1 MDFLSFDDVELS
13 DVLARIPRKGRDR
26 MQFGIIELDFNGIII
41 AYNMGEAKVSGRNPS
56 DMIGKN
62 FFTDMAPCTKTP
74 EFYGR
79 FKAGVASGTFSARFD
94 YLFDFEMEPRAVRVS
109 MMSSRI
115 DGADRVLLLIR
126 ILPAEDRARAEEQH
140 QRLAEVE
147 QSRKAREQAAAI
159 KAMENTGAAAKVY
172 APAAPIAPIEL
183 QPANAVS
190 ATVAPAAKV
199 YAPQVPAPAAAVQLV
214 APPAQQPAQQT
225 AQQTVS
231 ASPRSY
237 AKLSLLTPRLLDDI
251 ANARQE
257 FELDAAILTQTQH
270 SVLALDKAI
279 AQGVPIYGITSGF
292 GPMLDEP
299 AIADAS
305 EHQRG
310 LLRHLAAGVGKPFS
324 VVQTRA
330 AMTARLQTLLQGHS
344 GASEKVILAL
354 KLMLDQGITPV
365 VPQIGTVGASGDLTP
380 LAHLALGLCG
390 EGDVVFNRQQR
401 SASSVFAERR
411 IIAPVLTRRD
421 ALALVNGCS
430 FSTAI
435 AALNG
440 ARARRLLRWN
450 MLCMTAYSQVLC
462 AHDQALAP
470 ILATLRPH
478 LGQTLVRE
486 ELARLHAGNSRTKA
500 QPDVGIPPQDPYTL
514 RCQTQLFGA
523 VLDALEHHDATV
535 EVELNSVSD
544 NPVIDLD
551 SGAIVHGGNFF
562 GQHVGL
568 VSDYLRMAIVQ
579 WAQWCE
585 RAMARLVDPTLNGQ
599 SLPPQLR
606 GKPGHS
612 GFMGAQVTATALLA
626 ELKCSALAASVQGVS
641 TNANNQDIV
650 PMATLA
656 ARQTSDALDL
666 LANLQAI
673 LLLALCQAIDTL
685 APRRERLF
693 SPAVHALHE
702 RVREHIPA
710 LAADR
715 SMTHDIQLIT
725 AMMSNRE
732 PNEQMRIV
740 YF

>member
-26 MQFGIIELDFNGIII
+26 MQFGIIELDFNGVIM
-41 AYNMGEAKVSGRNPS
+41 AYNMGEAQMSGRNAS

-79 FKAGVASGTFSARFD
+79 FKAGVASGTFSVRFD
-94 YLFDFEMEPRAVRVS
+94 YLFDYESEPRAVRVS

-115 DGADRVLLLIR
+115 EGADRVLLLIR

-159 KAMENTGAAAKVY
+159 KAMENTMETTGAGAKIY
-172 APAAPIAPIEL
+172 APAA
-183 QPANAVS
+183 Q
-190 ATVAPAAKV
+190 V
-199 YAPQVPAPAAAVQLV
+199 YAPQVPTSAPAVTQPV
-214 APPAQQPAQQT
+214 APPAQLPAQQPL
-225 AQQTVS
+225 S
-231 ASPRSY
+231 AAPPSY
-237 AKLSLLTPRLLDDI
+237 ARLAPLTPRLLDNI

-257 FELDAAILTQTQH
+257 FELDAAILAQTQH

-279 AQGVPIYGITSGF
+279 ADGVPIYGITSGF

-299 AIADAS
+299 AVADPA
-305 EHQRG
+305 EHQRA

-330 AMTARLQTLLQGHS
+330 AMVARLQTLLQGHS

-354 KLMLDQGITPV
+354 KLMLDQGIVPV

-411 IIAPVLTRRD
+411 IVAPLLTRRD

-430 FSTAI
+430 FSAAI
-435 AALNG
+435 AGLNG
-440 ARARRLLRWN
+440 ARTRRLLRWN
-450 MLCMTAYSQVLC
+450 MLCMAAYSQILC

-470 ILATLRPH
+470 IFATLRPH
-478 LGQTLVRE
+478 VGQALVRE

-500 QPDVGIPPQDPYTL
+500 QADIGMPPQDPYTL

-535 EVELNSVSD
+535 EIELNSVSD
-544 NPVIDLD
+544 NPIIDLAN
-551 SGAIVHGGNFF
+551 GAVVHGGNFF

-568 VSDYLRMAIVQ
+568 VSDYLRMSIVQ

-585 RAMARLVDPTLNGQ
+585 RAMARLIDPTLNGQ

-626 ELKCSALAASVQGVS
+626 ELKCSAIAASVQGVS

-656 ARQTSDALDL
+656 ARQTSDSLDL

-673 LLLALCQAIDTL
+673 LLLALCQAIDSLTT
-685 APRRERLF
+685 RRERPF

-702 RVREHIPA
+702 RVREHIPE

-715 SMTHDIQLIT
+715 SMTHDIQLIA
-725 AMMSNRE
+725 AMMNNRE
-732 PNEQMRIV
+732 PSEHLRIV

>member
-1 MDFLSFDDVELS
+1 
-13 DVLARIPRKGRDR
+13 
-26 MQFGIIELDFNGIII
+26 
-41 AYNMGEAKVSGRNPS
+41 
-56 DMIGKN
+56 
-62 FFTDMAPCTKTP
+62 
-74 EFYGR
+74 
-79 FKAGVASGTFSARFD
+79 
-94 YLFDFEMEPRAVRVS
+94 
-109 MMSSRI
+109 MS
-115 DGADRVLLLIR
+115 
-126 ILPAEDRARAEEQH
+126 
-140 QRLAEVE
+140 
-147 QSRKAREQAAAI
+147 
-159 KAMENTGAAAKVY
+159 
-172 APAAPIAPIEL
+172 AAPH
-183 QPANAVS
+183 
-190 ATVAPAAKV
+190 
-199 YAPQVPAPAAAVQLV
+199 
-214 APPAQQPAQQT
+214 
-225 AQQTVS
+225 
-231 ASPRSY
+231 SY
-237 AKLSLLTPRLLDDI
+237 ARLEPLTPRLLDDI

-257 FELDAAILTQTQH
+257 FELDAAILAQTQH

-279 AQGVPIYGITSGF
+279 ADGVPIYGITSGF

-299 AIADAS
+299 AVADPA
-305 EHQRG
+305 EHQRA

-330 AMTARLQTLLQGHS
+330 AMAARLQTLLQGHS

-354 KLMLDQGITPV
+354 KLMLDQGIVPV

-411 IIAPVLTRRD
+411 IVAPLLTRRD

-430 FSTAI
+430 FSAAI
-435 AALNG
+435 AGLNG
-440 ARARRLLRWN
+440 ARTRRLLRWN
-450 MLCMTAYSQVLC
+450 MLCMAAYSQVLC

-470 ILATLRPH
+470 IFATLRPH
-478 LGQTLVRE
+478 VGQALVRE

-500 QPDVGIPPQDPYTL
+500 QADVGIPPGMPPQDPYTL

-535 EVELNSVSD
+535 EIELNSVSD
-544 NPVIDLD
+544 NPIIDLAN
-551 SGAIVHGGNFF
+551 GAVVHGGNFF

-568 VSDYLRMAIVQ
+568 VSDYLRMSIVQ

-585 RAMARLVDPTLNGQ
+585 RAMARLIDPTLNGQ

-626 ELKCSALAASVQGVS
+626 ELKCSAIAASVQGVS

-656 ARQTSDALDL
+656 ARQTSDSLDL

-673 LLLALCQAIDTL
+673 LLLALCQAIDSLTT
-685 APRRERLF
+685 RRERPF

-702 RVREHIPA
+702 RVREHIPE

-715 SMTHDIQLIT
+715 SMTHDIQLIA
-725 AMMSNRE
+725 AMMNNRE
-732 PNEQMRIV
+732 PSENLRIV

>member
-13 DVLARIPRKGRDR
+13 GVLARIPRKGRDR
-26 MQFGIIELDFNGIII
+26 MQFGIIELDFSGTII
-41 AYNMGEAKVSGRNPS
+41 AYNMGETKVSGRNAV

-109 MMSSRI
+109 MMSSKI
-115 DGADRVLLLIR
+115 DGSDRVLLLIR
-126 ILPAEDRARAEEQH
+126 ILPPEDRARAQEQH

-147 QSRKAREQAAAI
+147 QSRKTREQVAAI
-159 KAMENTGAAAKVY
+159 RAMESTGAAD
-172 APAAPIAPIEL
+172 
-183 QPANAVS
+183 
-190 ATVAPAAKV
+190 KV
-199 YAPQVPAPAAAVQLV
+199 YAPQLSPPASVFTAPV
-214 APPAQQPAQQT
+214 APPPAAKMYAPQTPPANAISQPVAQPPLT
-225 AQQTVS
+225 ANTAPS
-231 ASPRSY
+231 SY
-237 AKLSLLTPRLLDDI
+237 AKLAALTPRLLDDI

-257 FELDAAILTQTQH
+257 FELDAAVLAQTQH

-279 AQGVPIYGITSGF
+279 ADGVPIYGITSGF

-299 AIADAS
+299 PIADAG
-305 EHQRG
+305 EHQRA
-310 LLRHLAAGVGKPFS
+310 LLRHLAAGVGRPFS

-411 IIAPVLTRRD
+411 ITAPVLTRRD

-430 FSTAI
+430 FSAAI
-435 AALNG
+435 AGLNG

-486 ELARLHAGNSRTKA
+486 ELERLHAGNSRTKV
-500 QPDVGIPPQDPYTL
+500 QPDVGRPPQDPYTL

-535 EVELNSVSD
+535 EIELNSVSD
-544 NPVIDLD
+544 NPVIDLAD
-551 SGAIVHGGNFF
+551 GAVVHGGNFF

-568 VSDYLRMAIVQ
+568 VSDYLRMSIVQ

-585 RAMARLVDPTLNGQ
+585 RAMARLVDPSLNEQ

-656 ARQTSDALDL
+656 ARQTSEALDL

-685 APRRERLF
+685 TPRRERPF

-702 RVREHIPA
+702 RVREHIPG
-710 LAADR
+710 LTADR
-715 SMTHDIQLIT
+715 SMTHDIQLVT

-732 PNEQMRIV
+732 PSETMRIV

>member
-13 DVLARIPRKGRDR
+13 DVIARIPRKGRDR
-26 MQFGIIELDFNGIII
+26 MQFGIIELNFDGIIM
-41 AYNMGEAKVSGRNPS
+41 AYNMGEAKVAGRS
-56 DMIGKN
+56 AADMIGRN
-62 FFTDMAPCTKTP
+62 FFTEMAPCTKTP

-79 FKAGVASGTFSARFD
+79 FKAGVASGTFSVRFD
-94 YLFDFEMEPRAVRVS
+94 YLFDFESEPRAVRVS
-109 MMSSRI
+109 MMSSKI
-115 DGADRVLLLIR
+115 DGSDRVLLLIR
-126 ILPAEDRARAEEQH
+126 ILPPEDRARAEEQH

-147 QSRKAREQAAAI
+147 QSRKAREQAAALR
-159 KAMENTGAAAKVY
+159 AMENTDAAAKPY
-172 APAAPIAPIEL
+172 
-183 QPANAVS
+183 
-190 ATVAPAAKV
+190 
-199 YAPQVPAPAAAVQLV
+199 AAAIQSAIASAPSV
-214 APPAQQPAQQT
+214 APPEPVKIDLPQVSSPAPVIPQPVAQPTAPQQQ
-225 AQQTVS
+225 AVS
-231 ASPRSY
+231 STPKSF
-237 AKLSLLTPRLLDDI
+237 AKLAVLTPRRLDDI
-251 ANARQE
+251 ANGRQV
-257 FELDAAILTQTQH
+257 FELDPVILAQTQH

-279 AQGVPIYGITSGF
+279 AEGIPIYGITSGF
-292 GPMLDEP
+292 GPLLDEP
-299 AIADAS
+299 AMDDAS
-305 EHQRG
+305 EHQRS

-330 AMTARLQTLLQGHS
+330 AMAARLQTLLQGHS
-344 GASEKVILAL
+344 GASEKVIFAL
-354 KLMLDQGITPV
+354 KLMLDQNITPV

-401 SASSVFAERR
+401 SASSVFTERR
-411 IIAPVLTRRD
+411 IVAPVLTRRD

-450 MLCMTAYSQVLC
+450 MLCLAAYSQVLC

-478 LGQTLVRE
+478 LGQNLVRE

-500 QPDVGIPPQDPYTL
+500 QPDVGMPPQDPYTL

-535 EVELNSVSD
+535 EIELNSVSD
-544 NPVIDLD
+544 NPIIDLAN
-551 SGAIVHGGNFF
+551 GAIVHGGNFF

-568 VSDYLRMAIVQ
+568 VSDYLRMSIVQ

-585 RAMARLVDPTLNGQ
+585 RAMARLVDPSLNGQ

-612 GFMGAQVTATALLA
+612 GFMGVQVTATALLA

-656 ARQTSDALDL
+656 ARQTSDSLDL

-673 LLLALCQAIDTL
+673 LLLALCQAIDNL
-685 APRRERLF
+685 APRRERPF
-693 SPAVHALHE
+693 SPAVHALHA

-710 LAADR
+710 LSADR
-715 SMTHDIQLIT
+715 SMTHDIHLIT
-725 AMMSNRE
+725 AMLNNRE
-732 PNEQMRIV
+732 PSENLRIV